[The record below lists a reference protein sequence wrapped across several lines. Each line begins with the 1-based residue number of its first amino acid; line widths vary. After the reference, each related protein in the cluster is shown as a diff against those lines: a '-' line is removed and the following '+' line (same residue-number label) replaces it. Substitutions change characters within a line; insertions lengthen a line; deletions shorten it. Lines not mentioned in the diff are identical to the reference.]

1 MTPARSS
8 AEPSGERHKQFLK
21 FLEFLLKLFI
31 ERADTSSMAPVSTLS
46 LPADN
51 TAPPG
56 VPVAL
61 PTAIRLSDMAKLRL
75 FASAREAAGTG
86 SDAIDGATVADVLA
100 AATQR
105 YGSEFAEV
113 LTTCRIWVNGNDVA
127 PDTMVGPHDEV
138 AVLPPVSGGST

>member
-1 MTPARSS
+1 MMTPV
-8 AEPSGERHKQFLK
+8 
-21 FLEFLLKLFI
+21 
-31 ERADTSSMAPVSTLS
+31 SMLS
-46 LPADN
+46 VPGHN
-51 TAPPG
+51 TASHC
-56 VPVAL
+56 VPVTPLA
-61 PTAIRLSDMAKLRL
+61 AVRLSAMAKLRL

-86 SDAIDGATVADVLA
+86 SDAFDGATVADVLA

-105 YGSEFAEV
+105 YGSGFAEV

>member
-1 MTPARSS
+1 MSFQAGDTNNFWNFWNFSS
-8 AEPSGERHKQFLK
+8 
-21 FLEFLLKLFI
+21 
-31 ERADTSSMAPVSTLS
+31 SSSSSVPIPPLMAQVSTLS

-51 TAPPG
+51 TAPHSA
-56 VPVAL
+56 PVAL
-61 PTAIRLSDMAKLRL
+61 PTPIRLSDMAKLRL

>member
-1 MTPARSS
+1 MFGIGPPAI
-8 AEPSGERHKQFLK
+8 
-21 FLEFLLKLFI
+21 I
-31 ERADTSSMAPVSTLS
+31 ERADVFSMVRYPAVFLPVSNID
-46 LPADN
+46 PHC
-51 TAPPG
+51 
-56 VPVAL
+56 VPVA
-61 PTAIRLSDMAKLRL
+61 PPAAIRLSEMVKLRL

-86 SDAIDGATVADVLA
+86 SDTLDGATVTAVLA

-127 PDTMVGPHDEV
+127 LDTVVGPHDEV